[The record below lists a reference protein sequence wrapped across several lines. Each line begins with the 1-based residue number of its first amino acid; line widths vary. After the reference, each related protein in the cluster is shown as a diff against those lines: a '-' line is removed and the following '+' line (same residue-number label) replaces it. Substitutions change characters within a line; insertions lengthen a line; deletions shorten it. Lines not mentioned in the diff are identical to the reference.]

1 MKLMKSAA
9 EAAAPIPVE
18 RKPSNADASLKGVDA
33 SSKLPWNTDGLSV
46 AALAALHGELELAT
60 ELVSNRHFVQS
71 PDGMIE
77 EAKPDIPVPK
87 WLLRD
92 RSGAAI
98 AARVRRR
105 QQLLQPLLHG
115 DMQPAPALAPAA
127 QLATATATATASPVR
142 PRAGGATSNGE
153 AGGAAHSV
161 FR

>member
-18 RKPSNADASLKGVDA
+18 RKPSNADASLKGGDS

-71 PDGMIE
+71 PDGMME

-127 QLATATATATASPVR
+127 QLATATASPVR
-142 PRAGGATSNGE
+142 PRAGGATGNGE